1 MILFNLHKKRWW
13 YNDTHLDRRP
23 KGLSSISCS
32 GLIDNACK
40 SHLEGLLRRRSWA
53 TLPLSKSVG
62 LGGDW
67 ELFQTRTQTMVVML
81 AQGPTFANPFLR
93 GRSGIQTRWEV
104 FYMSL
109 PIAFP
114 THPNIQRR
122 PCVLPLL
129 ENLLGLG
136 CRASPITSCPSQSIT
151 PHSAIHVQLT
161 KTNDEV
167 VSPLPPAVLSPGPQK
182 N

>member
-13 YNDTHLDRRP
+13 YNDTHLNRRP
-23 KGLSSISCS
+23 KDLRSSISCS
-32 GLIDNACK
+32 GLSTSQSNFNACK

-67 ELFQTRTQTMVVML
+67 ELFQTSTQMMVVML
-81 AQGPTFANPFLR
+81 AQGPTFENPFLR

-114 THPNIQRR
+114 TIPTSSADPVSFLCWKTSWGSAAGPAPSPHALCSPS
-122 PCVLPLL
+122 LL
-129 ENLLGLG
+129 
-136 CRASPITSCPSQSIT
+136 T
-151 PHSAIHVQLT
+151 
-161 KTNDEV
+161 
-167 VSPLPPAVLSPGPQK
+167 VLSMYSSQRQMTRL
-182 N
+182 